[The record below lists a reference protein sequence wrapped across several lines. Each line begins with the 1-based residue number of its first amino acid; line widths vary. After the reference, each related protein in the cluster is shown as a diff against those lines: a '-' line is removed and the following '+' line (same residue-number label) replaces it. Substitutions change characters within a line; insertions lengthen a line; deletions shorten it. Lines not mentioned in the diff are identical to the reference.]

1 MFELN
6 KKDSFSIILDIK
18 GWQAKYVDV
27 ENLPIDF
34 YLKYKDLLFSYKNLG
49 KSKEEVLS
57 FFYKIAEDNRDISEF
72 VYEVVDLI
80 EGYCR
85 PDFRVW

>member
-1 MFELN
+1 MSKLN
-6 KKDSFSIILDIK
+6 TKESFIISSDIK
-18 GWQAKYVDV
+18 DWQAKYIDV
-27 ENLPIDF
+27 ETLPIDF

-57 FFYKIAEDNRDISEF
+57 FFYKVAEDNRDISEF

>member
-18 GWQAKYVDV
+18 GWQAKYIDV

-49 KSKEEVLS
+49 KSKEEV
-57 FFYKIAEDNRDISEF
+57 
-72 VYEVVDLI
+72 
-80 EGYCR
+80 
-85 PDFRVW
+85 

>member
-1 MFELN
+1 MSELN
-6 KKDSFSIILDIK
+6 KKDSFSIILDMR
-18 GWQAKYVDV
+18 GWQAKYIDV

>member
-1 MFELN
+1 MFEPN

-18 GWQAKYVDV
+18 GWQAKYIDV

-49 KSKEEVLS
+49 KSKEV
-57 FFYKIAEDNRDISEF
+57 AEDNRDISEF